1 MIWGIE
7 KMKSESVNIRR
18 GVRARVM
25 VIFFGVCLN
34 ATLSFLTIH
43 FDIPIYLDTIGTMCA
58 AWLGGI
64 FPGVM
69 TAFFTNLICETYSD
83 GMMYY
88 SFINVLIALY
98 IVYFHNRHAHVQV
111 SHMVRFAVSM
121 GFLSGVLSSMTEWGL
136 FGYSSDVSISVIS
149 DYIRKI
155 LKISP
160 IISLSAV
167 HILLDILDKGLSVAV
182 AFFIISHISNDIKR
196 YIREGVWR
204 QRPLSIEELAE
215 LRDWSKDVKVSSRRR
230 MSVML
235 VGLCC
240 LLVFITGF
248 IGIRLYYTNEKET
261 RTENAR
267 KAVQF
272 AAEIIDIDRIDEYL
286 RNGRT
291 ARGYNETETLLQN
304 ICNGAYGVEKLRVVK
319 TMKDGAYFIFD
330 LGKNEDYRQF
340 EPGTLAPKREE
351 FEAYSEDFI
360 RGNEIVPIES
370 RDNSGTFLNI
380 YYPLK
385 KENTNTGVYIGAEIS
400 LTTVWL
406 FLRKFLYRLSLILAG
421 FFLLLI
427 VVVSWMVD
435 IYVEYPISSLARCV
449 DRFASA
455 GYDQLTLDENVKTVR
470 KLGIRTGDEVEK
482 LYHAICQLT
491 LNQAEQMRN
500 VRKLSESTARMQDGI
515 IVTMADM
522 VENRDSDTGAHIQK
536 TAAYVKIIVEGLK
549 KKGYYAEKISPK
561 FMADTVRSA
570 PLHDVGKINI
580 PDSVLNK
587 PGKLTDE
594 EYEIMKTHTTAG
606 KKIMETAISSVH
618 GESYLKEARNMA
630 AYHHE
635 RWDGKGYP
643 EGLHGDVIPLS
654 ARIMAVADVF
664 DALTSPRVYKPA
676 FPMEKAVE
684 MLKEGAGS
692 QFDPKCVEVFLEA
705 LPEVRE
711 VLEKYNGDI

>member
-1 MIWGIE
+1 
-7 KMKSESVNIRR
+7 MKSEAVKIKR

-25 VIFFGVCLN
+25 VIFFGACLN
-34 ATLSFLTIH
+34 ATLYFLTMH
-43 FDIPIYLDTIGTMCA
+43 LGLPIYLDTIGTMCA

-69 TAFFTNLICETYSD
+69 AAFFTNLICESYSG
-83 GMMYY
+83 GMVYY

-98 IVYFHNRHAHVQV
+98 IVHFHNRHAHAEV
-111 SHMVRFAVSM
+111 SEMAGFAVGM
-121 GFLSGVLSSMTEWGL
+121 GFLSGSLGFLTEWGL
-136 FGYSSDVSISVIS
+136 YGYSPDISISVIA
-149 DYIRKI
+149 DYIERT

-160 IISLSAV
+160 VISLFVV
-167 HILLDILDKGLSVAV
+167 HILLDIFDKGISVSV

-204 QRPLSIEELAE
+204 QRPLSIEELVE

-248 IGIRLYYTNEKET
+248 IGIRLYYTSEKEA

-286 RNGRT
+286 RNGRA

-304 ICNGAYGVEKLRVVK
+304 ICNSAYGVEKLRVVK
-319 TMKDGAYFIFD
+319 TMKDGVYFIFD

-449 DRFASA
+449 DRFASS

-500 VRKLSESTARMQDGI
+500 IRKLSESTARMQDGI

-580 PDSVLNK
+580 SDSVLNK

>member
-7 KMKSESVNIRR
+7 RMKSESVNIRR

-34 ATLSFLTIH
+34 ATLSFLTVH

-69 TAFFTNLICETYSD
+69 TAFLTNLICETYSD

-98 IVYFHNRHAHVQV
+98 IVYFHNRHAHVKV

-286 RNGRT
+286 RNGRA

-319 TMKDGAYFIFD
+319 TMKDGVYFIFD

-340 EPGTLAPKREE
+340 EPGTPAPKREE

>member
-1 MIWGIE
+1 
-7 KMKSESVNIRR
+7 MKSEAVKIKR

-34 ATLSFLTIH
+34 ATLYFLAMH
-43 FDIPIYLDTIGTMCA
+43 YGLPIYLDTIGTMCA

-69 TAFFTNLICETYSD
+69 AAFFTNLICESYSG
-83 GMMYY
+83 GMVYY

-98 IVYFHNRHAHVQV
+98 IVHFHNRHAHAEV
-111 SHMVRFAVSM
+111 SEMAGFAVGM
-121 GFLSGVLSSMTEWGL
+121 GFLSGSLGFLTEWGL
-136 FGYSSDVSISVIS
+136 YGYSPDISISVIA
-149 DYIRKI
+149 DYIERT

-160 IISLSAV
+160 VISLFVV
-167 HILLDILDKGLSVAV
+167 HILLDIFDKGISVSV
-182 AFFIISHISNDIKR
+182 AFFIISHISEDIKR
-196 YIREGVWR
+196 NIKEGVWR
-204 QRPLSIEELAE
+204 QRPLSTEELRD
-215 LRDWSKDVKVSSRRR
+215 LRDWSRDVKVSSRRR

-235 VGLCC
+235 MGLCC
-240 LLVFITGF
+240 LLLFITGF
-248 IGIRLYYTNEKET
+248 VGIGLYYNNEKGA

-272 AAEIIDIDRIDEYL
+272 AAEIIDADSVEDYL
-286 RNGRT
+286 KKGR
-291 ARGYNETETLLQN
+291 AAQGYNETEKLLKK
-304 ICNGAYGVEKLRVVK
+304 ICDSAYGVKKLRVMK
-319 TMKDGAYFIFD
+319 ISKDGAYFIFD
-330 LGKNEDYRQF
+330 LDKNDDYIQY
-340 EPGTLAPKREE
+340 EPGVHAPIRDE
-351 FEAYSEDFI
+351 FEAYSDDFI
-360 RGNEIVPIES
+360 MGNEIAPIES
-370 RDNSGTFLNI
+370 KDNSGRFLNV

-385 KENTNTGVYIGAEIS
+385 KDDKNTGVYIGAEVS

-406 FLRKFLYRLSLILAG
+406 FLREFLYRLGLILAG

-449 DRFASA
+449 DRFSSA
-455 GYDQLTLDENVKTVR
+455 GYDQLTLDENVRTVR

-515 IVTMADM
+515 IITMADM

-536 TAAYVKIIVEGLK
+536 TAAYVKIIVDGLK

-580 PDSVLNK
+580 SDSVLNK

-606 KKIMETAISSVH
+606 KRIMETAISSVH

-692 QFDPKCVEVFLEA
+692 QFDPKCVEVFLDS

-711 VLEKYNGDI
+711 VLDKYNRDM